1 MTSNQEI
8 DLFKII
14 NKTFTSFFRFI
25 KDNLLMMFFLTI
37 IGAILGYFVSPVL
50 KKYESRILVSP
61 NYGTVDYLYNEIDLI
76 NSKIKDKDTVFLNS
90 IGLTSPISKIS
101 IEPVNSVYQF
111 VQESEKN
118 YDLIKLFAEDGDINK
133 VADDEKTSKNYRVHQ
148 INIITKKQT
157 LNESNIDKLMH
168 FLNENKHYNEVK
180 KVLIKNN
187 EARIISNGKTIEQI
201 NSVLAKFNTDVTDN
215 KSPNLVYFNDN
226 NQLNDLIN
234 TKNNLIKENESLIL
248 EKINST
254 NIIKKTSHFL
264 NIQEESKTKLLVI
277 VFPFLFLSIF
287 LIIKMILKK

>member
-37 IGAILGYFVSPVL
+37 IGAILGYFVSPIL
-50 KKYESRILVSP
+50 KKYESRILLTP

-90 IGLTSPISKIS
+90 MGLTSPISKIS

-111 VQESEKN
+111 IQESEKN

-133 VADDEKTSKNYRVHQ
+133 VAEDEKTSKNYRVHQ
-148 INIITKKQT
+148 ITILTKNAT
-157 LNESNIDKLMH
+157 LSETDIDQL
-168 FLNENKHYNEVK
+168 FISLNQNKHYNEVK
-180 KVLIKNN
+180 KVMNSNN
-187 EARIISNGKTIEQI
+187 LARIDSNNKTIDQI
-201 NSVLAKFNTDVTDN
+201 NSVLSKFSTDISEN
-215 KSPNLVYFNDN
+215 RSPNLVYFNDN
-226 NQLNDLIN
+226 TQLNDLIN
-234 TKNNLIKENESLIL
+234 TKNNLIKENEYLEL

-254 NIIKKTSHFL
+254 NIIKKTSQFL
-264 NIQEESKTKLLVI
+264 NIQQENSTSLLI
-277 VFPFLFLSIF
+277 VLFPLMLVGIF
-287 LIIKMILKK
+287 IVAKIILKK

>member
-133 VADDEKTSKNYRVHQ
+133 VADDEKTSKNYRIHQ
-148 INIITKKQT
+148 INIITKNQT
-157 LNESNIDKLMH
+157 LNENNIDKFMH
-168 FLNENKHYNEVK
+168 FLNDNKHYNEVK
-180 KVLIKNN
+180 KVLVKNN
-187 EARIISNGKTIEQI
+187 EERIISNGKTIEQI
-201 NSVLAKFNTDVTDN
+201 NSVLAKFNTDITEN

-234 TKNNLIKENESLIL
+234 TKNNLIKENESLVL
-248 EKINST
+248 EQINST

>member
-37 IGAILGYFVSPVL
+37 IGAILGYFVSPIL

-90 IGLTSPISKIS
+90 MGLTSPISKIS

-111 VQESEKN
+111 IQESEKN

-133 VADDEKTSKNYRVHQ
+133 VAEDEKTSKNYRVHQ
-148 INIITKKQT
+148 ITILTKNAT
-157 LNESNIDKLMH
+157 LSETDIDQL
-168 FLNENKHYNEVK
+168 FISLNQNKHYNEVK
-180 KVLIKNN
+180 KVMNSNN
-187 EARIISNGKTIEQI
+187 LARIDSNNKTIDQI
-201 NSVLAKFNTDVTDN
+201 NSVLSKFSTDISEN
-215 KSPNLVYFNDN
+215 RSPNLVYFNDN
-226 NQLNDLIN
+226 TQLNDLIN
-234 TKNNLIKENESLIL
+234 TKNNLIKENEYLEL

-254 NIIKKTSHFL
+254 NIIKKTSQFL
-264 NIQEESKTKLLVI
+264 NIQQESKTKLLVI